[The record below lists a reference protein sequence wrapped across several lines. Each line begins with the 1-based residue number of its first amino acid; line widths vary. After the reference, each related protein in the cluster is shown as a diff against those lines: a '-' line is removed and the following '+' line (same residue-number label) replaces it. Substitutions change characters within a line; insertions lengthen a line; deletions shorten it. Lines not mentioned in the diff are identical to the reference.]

1 MSKFNKKKVVE
12 KVENYAGGQAYKQSD
27 KLGFVSL
34 LLNSFVSDQFYRKEE
49 STLKDLKQY
58 IKEIDDKEFL
68 AKAAIFARDTFGMR
82 SITHALSAEL
92 CSEITGKEWSKNFF
106 NKIVIRPDDMSEII
120 SYYLKNKTDHKNP
133 KFPNSLKR
141 GFSKAFDKFDGY
153 QLAKWRT
160 EKKEV
165 KLVDVVNLVH
175 PVPTERNKEALNL
188 LINGN
193 LKNTK
198 TWESM
203 LSGAG
208 QTAKSEEDLDNLKAE
223 AWDELLSTGRM
234 PYFALLKNL
243 RNIILQAPKSVGMAC
258 ELLTNEDAIRRSRVL
273 PFRFTK
279 AYEEISKMLTSQFT
293 NSNSKEIRMVL
304 KAITQSLDISV
315 INVPKFDG
323 ETLVVVDTS
332 GSMTG
337 KPSEIA
343 SLFAAML
350 IKKNECDAMKFDN
363 YAKYLVYNPA
373 DSVTSLA
380 SQFRFSGGGT
390 NFKDIF
396 KKANKNYHRIIIL
409 SDMQGWIGYTTPV
422 SEFNQY
428 KKDYNAN
435 PHIFSWDLAGLTT
448 MQFPENQ
455 IYCLAGFSDKVFDVM
470 KYLEED
476 RNALISKINSIEI

>member
-1 MSKFNKKKVVE
+1 MSKFNQKKVVE

-27 KLGFVSL
+27 KMALVSL
-34 LLNSFVSDQFYRKEE
+34 LLTSFVADQFYRKEE
-49 STLKDLKQY
+49 ETLNTLKRFV
-58 IKEIDDKEFL
+58 KEIDDKEFL
-68 AKAAIFARDTFGMR
+68 AKSAIFARDTFGMR

-92 CSEITGKEWSKNFF
+92 CSEISGKEWSKNFF
-106 NKIVIRPDDMSEII
+106 NKVVVRPDDMSEII
-120 SYYLKNKTDHKNP
+120 SYYLKNKTNKQNP

-153 QLAKWRT
+153 QLAKWRS
-160 EKKEV
+160 ENKEI
-165 KLVDVVNLVH
+165 KLIDIVNLVH
-175 PVPTERNKEALNL
+175 PVPTEKNKEALEL
-188 LINGN
+188 LVNDK

-223 AWDELLSTGRM
+223 AWSELLSTGRM

-279 AYEEISKMLTSQFT
+279 AYEEISKMETSQFT

-304 KAITQSLDISV
+304 KAITQSLDLSV

-332 GSMTG
+332 GSMMG

-350 IKKNECDAMKFDN
+350 LKVNECDAMTFDN
-363 YAKYLVYNPA
+363 HARYVNYNPL
-373 DSVTSLA
+373 DSVTTLSN
-380 SQFRFSGGGT
+380 QFRFSGGGT

-396 KKANKNYHRIIIL
+396 KKAAKRYDRVIIL
-409 SDMQGWIGYTTPV
+409 SDCQGWIGYDTPV
-422 SEFNQY
+422 KEYNQY
-428 KKDYNAN
+428 KIDYSVN
-435 PHIFSWDLAGLTT
+435 PHIYSWDLAGLTT

-455 IYCLAGFSDKVFDVM
+455 VYCLAGFSDKVFDVM